1 MMKKTLYISD
11 LDGTLLGS
19 NEFLSPFAVDTINQ
33 LIHEGA
39 IISIATARNLTSATP
54 RIKDL
59 NFQIPII
66 LNNGVAMYNWQTR
79 HYTYVAEL
87 AASDIDIMGQILRE
101 EKCTGYMY
109 ALNNEEICMFHNPLY
124 TPEDQA
130 YFNKRRSRYEGRI
143 IDMPQFSAP
152 DSQYTP
158 FYCVVF
164 GLEEK
169 VKRVQARI
177 NSTAENIYGVLNK
190 NVYADDYFLDVFN
203 SSVSKASTIK
213 MLADQLDVDEIV
225 AFGDNY
231 NDLEML
237 QAADRSYVPANALPE
252 IMEYADGILESC
264 ENDGVPKFIFED
276 FHKNF

>member
-1 MMKKTLYISD
+1 MKKTLYISD

-79 HYTYVAEL
+79 HYTYVAGL

-109 ALNNEEICMFHNPLY
+109 ALKNEEICMFHNPLY

-130 YFNKRRSRYEGRI
+130 YGGA
-143 IDMPQFSAP
+143 SAEKTNTNEAVEETSGIVLVCQGKIVP
-152 DSQYTP
+152 AYYSASAGGKTKTGGQVWSSDLPFLKSVPSFDDGIKKNGHGVGMSQYGANNLAKRGYNAYQILKY
-158 FYCVVF
+158 FYCF
-164 GLEEK
+164 GH
-169 VKRVQARI
+169 I
-177 NSTAENIYGVLNK
+177 
-190 NVYADDYFLDVFN
+190 
-203 SSVSKASTIK
+203 
-213 MLADQLDVDEIV
+213 
-225 AFGDNY
+225 
-231 NDLEML
+231 
-237 QAADRSYVPANALPE
+237 
-252 IMEYADGILESC
+252 
-264 ENDGVPKFIFED
+264 
-276 FHKNF
+276 